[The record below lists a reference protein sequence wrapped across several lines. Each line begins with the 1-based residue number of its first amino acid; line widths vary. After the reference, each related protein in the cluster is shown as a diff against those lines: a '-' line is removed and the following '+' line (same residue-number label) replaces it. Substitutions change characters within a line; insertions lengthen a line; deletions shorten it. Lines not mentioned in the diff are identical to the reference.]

1 MRCLYC
7 RAIERPDDPILE
19 CCWSGSGNEQYPLH
33 RGCQDDWLK
42 AIEALPASSKVL
54 GKAPG
59 VCCDHCGSGLHVYRI
74 QLPGEEEAAP
84 RHKHCAG
91 RYWRETR
98 KVRPDSA
105 ARHSG
110 SDDYN
115 CHIGSTEWE
124 RLKREIIKQRGNRCE
139 RCGVSGYLELH
150 HKHYHSL
157 GSEQPDDVEL
167 LCPKC
172 HKAADDA
179 RRIAANIAKLPE
191 LLRKE

>member
-1 MRCLYC
+1 MRTCQYC
-7 RAIERPDDPILE
+7 GARERADDPVQE
-19 CCWSGSGNEQYPLH
+19 CWYGERYLLH
-33 RGCQDDWLK
+33 RGCQDDWRKL
-42 AIEALPASSKVL
+42 IDNLPAGSKVL

-59 VCCDHCGSGLHVYRI
+59 GHRCDHCGKGRHVFRI
-74 QLPGEEEAAP
+74 KLPGEEEAAE
-84 RHKHCAG
+84 RHFHCAG
-91 RYWRETR
+91 QYWRNTR
-98 KVRPDSA
+98 EVRPDSGA
-105 ARHSG
+105 VRHSG

-115 CHIGSTEWE
+115 CHIGSTDWE